1 MKHSEEQA
9 MQRQQIYSL
18 LITIFLL
25 ASTPL
30 AQEPAKRDKQQSVAP
45 AASTP
50 VSGSGTPGRLSKWT
64 GFDSS
69 NSFSLGNSN
78 IFEDKFG
85 KVGIGTIT
93 PTSPLT
99 VQGMIETTLGGY
111 KFPDGTVQATAFDP
125 NQVVRSLNGL
135 RGDLFLVGGS
145 NIVITPSGG
154 NTLMIAAPNVLT
166 SVFHNATLSGNGTA
180 TSPLGIADGAVG
192 TTQLA
197 NNAVTAQKIASGQVV
212 KSLNTLTDNV
222 TLAAGS
228 NITITP
234 SGNTLTLAATAG
246 LASVAHDSSLK
257 GNGTSASPLGV
268 NAPLALSADIGDSA
282 VIAGTNISTSGAVGI
297 FGTTASN
304 GFGTGV
310 FGAGGNLVSPSS
322 TIETSGIGVKG
333 VGITGVVGLASVQ
346 NGVGVYAGP
355 ATGVTNFIAGI
366 FNGDVRMSSNLRIAQ
381 NLMVIGNK
389 NFVEP
394 HPTDPNKMI
403 AYVALEGPEAGT
415 YFRGSGRISNGVAS
429 IEVPEDFRMVSDE
442 NGITVQV
449 TPIGEPAMIWCVKKA
464 LDRIELRG
472 SADVEFDFM
481 VNGVRKMSKDH
492 KAIVENTVFIP
503 YSANDDSLT
512 KINKPEVIRRLKAT
526 GILKE
531 DGSINLETVQK
542 LDAYKRMHKQ
552 Q

>member
-1 MKHSEEQA
+1 MNN
-9 MQRQQIYSL
+9 RNFL
-18 LITIFLL
+18 VITL
-25 ASTPL
+25 AITFCLSASNYQVQ